1 MENLSFYVCMFF
13 AANFSIAILL
23 AFLSGFR
30 FFNSLKKVA
39 DGVRSIAEKKPV
51 DIKVNGALNELAV
64 DINKASE
71 EIIRQQKIIDKRDN
85 ARNNWIIGVSHD
97 IRTPLSMIMGY
108 SSSLENNKGLNEN
121 TRKQVSIIRSQSE
134 KIKELINDLNL
145 TVKLEYEMQPLKLER
160 LNICSIIR
168 KVCVDYLNNMYDE
181 RYNIDLDIEDS
192 SQRFIMDGDSRLLER
207 VFNNLIGNSINHN
220 VEGCDISIKI
230 RSIKKLEDDSKEKIL
245 IEICD
250 NGTGFTKE
258 KLEELNNSNE
268 LPTGKNH
275 GLGLFIVK
283 QIVQVHKGNII
294 FANGEIGAKINI
306 QL

>member
-1 MENLSFYVCMFF
+1 
-13 AANFSIAILL
+13 
-23 AFLSGFR
+23 
-30 FFNSLKKVA
+30 
-39 DGVRSIAEKKPV
+39 
-51 DIKVNGALNELAV
+51 
-64 DINKASE
+64 
-71 EIIRQQKIIDKRDN
+71 
-85 ARNNWIIGVSHD
+85 
-97 IRTPLSMIMGY
+97 MIMGY
-108 SSSLENNKGLNEN
+108 SSSLENDKGLNEN

-192 SQRFIMDGDSRLLER
+192 SQNFIVDGDLRLLER

-220 VEGCDISIKI
+220 VEGCDIFIKV

-294 FANGEIGAKINI
+294 FANGEVGAKINI

>member
-1 MENLSFYVCMFF
+1 
-13 AANFSIAILL
+13 
-23 AFLSGFR
+23 
-30 FFNSLKKVA
+30 
-39 DGVRSIAEKKPV
+39 
-51 DIKVNGALNELAV
+51 
-64 DINKASE
+64 
-71 EIIRQQKIIDKRDN
+71 
-85 ARNNWIIGVSHD
+85 
-97 IRTPLSMIMGY
+97 MGY
-108 SSSLENNKGLNEN
+108 SSSLENDKGLNEN

-192 SQRFIMDGDSRLLER
+192 SQNFIVDGDLRLLER

-220 VEGCDISIKI
+220 VEGCDIFIKV

-294 FANGEIGAKINI
+294 FANGEVGAKINI

>member
-1 MENLSFYVCMFF
+1 M
-13 AANFSIAILL
+13 
-23 AFLSGFR
+23 
-30 FFNSLKKVA
+30 
-39 DGVRSIAEKKPV
+39 
-51 DIKVNGALNELAV
+51 
-64 DINKASE
+64 
-71 EIIRQQKIIDKRDN
+71 
-85 ARNNWIIGVSHD
+85 
-97 IRTPLSMIMGY
+97 
-108 SSSLENNKGLNEN
+108 
-121 TRKQVSIIRSQSE
+121 
-134 KIKELINDLNL
+134 NL